1 MIVVADTS
9 PILYLVLIEQVQLLQ
24 AFYSEVV
31 IPDAVAIELR
41 ATKSPS
47 SVRTWISNPP
57 SWVKVRPVTRE
68 QLDAV
73 TAELDAGERAAIAL
87 ATALSANLLL
97 IDDARGRAEAHRRH
111 LTVTGTLGVLR
122 TAAERGLID
131 VRDVLA
137 RLRTTSFFVD
147 DALIEELFS
156 NWL

>member
-1 MIVVADTS
+1 M
-9 PILYLVLIEQVQLLQ
+9 
-24 AFYSEVV
+24 
-31 IPDAVAIELR
+31 
-41 ATKSPS
+41 
-47 SVRTWISNPP
+47 
-57 SWVKVRPVTRE
+57 KVRPVTRE